1 MLILQVLIQRP
12 NWFLWESVNEHN
24 LQNQIHFTEIQ
35 DKACNDFS
43 QSIVVLQLIFLMCH
57 SHSYWQLKLHQ
68 LFQAAGQSS
77 VQCILVFESLYPE
90 CPAFMPCGPCLHSS
104 VIKLI
109 SQLNLPSS
117 CFKGQLQR
125 TNFIWL
131 VSWLCSSMNQ
141 PPCFV
146 QKKEILIFTSED

>member
-1 MLILQVLIQRP
+1 MGICD
-12 NWFLWESVNEHN
+12 EHN

-35 DKACNDFS
+35 DKACNVFS

-57 SHSYWQLKLHQ
+57 SHSYWQSKLHQ
-68 LFQAAGQSS
+68 LFQAAGQST
-77 VQCILVFESLYPE
+77 VKCILVFESLYPE

-131 VSWLCSSMNQ
+131 VS
-141 PPCFV
+141 
-146 QKKEILIFTSED
+146 